1 MEYSGSMVIKEA
13 ITNMKKSGILFLA
26 AGLALVTAGCGYS
39 TGGEDSTVTVIE
51 ATPTPTPEPTPEAT
65 PTPEPTATPVQ
76 ETSQTAAGVTIV
88 KQDATYYATSD
99 VNLRTDCSTDAQ
111 IIQGVAPGTALTSTG
126 VSQDGQW
133 IEVNFNGQTCYISA
147 QFASTTAPAA
157 ATDATAA
164 Q

>member
-13 ITNMKKSGILFLA
+13 IINMKKSGILFLA
-26 AGLALVTAGCGYS
+26 AGLALA
-39 TGGEDSTVTVIE
+39 
-51 ATPTPTPEPTPEAT
+51 
-65 PTPEPTATPVQ
+65 TATPVQ

>member
-1 MEYSGSMVIKEA
+1 
-13 ITNMKKSGILFLA
+13 MKKSGILFLA

-111 IIQGVAPGTALTSTG
+111 IIQGVASGTALPSTG
-126 VSQDGQW
+126 VSQDLLYQCTVC
-133 IEVNFNGQTCYISA
+133 IYHSTCSSYRRNSCTINIHIA
-147 QFASTTAPAA
+147 V
-157 ATDATAA
+157 
-164 Q
+164 

>member
-13 ITNMKKSGILFLA
+13 IINMKKSGILFLA

-39 TGGEDSTVTVIE
+39 TGGEDSTVTVI
-51 ATPTPTPEPTPEAT
+51 EAT

-111 IIQGVAPGTALTSTG
+111 IIQGVASGTALTSTG